1 MAMDTWNEFTTT
13 VLDYTTNGSV
23 DDYSA
28 TMVANFIKQGSESPR
43 EQVRLSRT
51 IKDILSQY
59 PDSPLAGRKSS
70 TRKSGLALLSD
81 AQQAEWNDNVSM
93 ENVDGTITLT
103 VSADYITRYH
113 KVFSGKKITVNGKK
127 TPMTEWLTAE
137 DCINAR
143 LLNEMQAQYVSA
155 VKEDE

>member
-1 MAMDTWNEFTTT
+1 MDTWNEFTTT
-13 VLDYTTNGSV
+13 VLEYTTNGSV

-28 TMVANFIKQGSESPR
+28 TMVANFVKQGSESPR

-51 IKDILSQY
+51 IKDILSQFA
-59 PDSPLAGRKSS
+59 DSPLAGRKSS

-103 VSADYITRYH
+103 ISADYITQYH

-127 TPMTEWLTAE
+127 TPMTAWPTAE

-143 LLNEMQAQYVSA
+143 LLTEMQTQYVSA
-155 VKEDE
+155 VKGDE